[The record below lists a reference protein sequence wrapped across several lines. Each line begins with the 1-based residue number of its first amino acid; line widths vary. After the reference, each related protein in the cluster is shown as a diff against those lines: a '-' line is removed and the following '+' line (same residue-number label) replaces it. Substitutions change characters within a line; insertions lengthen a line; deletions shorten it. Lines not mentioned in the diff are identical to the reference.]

1 MITPCH
7 INLGARVILACRNE
21 QRGTAARDD
30 IVEDTDNQ
38 NVFLK
43 QLDLSSLQS
52 VRDFAADINSSK
64 GSNYVLQNSS

>member
-1 MITPCH
+1 MLT
-7 INLGARVILACRNE
+7 NTGARVILACRNE

-43 QLDLSSLQS
+43 QLDLASLQS

-64 GSNYVLQNSS
+64 GRIYVLPNSS